1 MTSYFSCFWGWSGRS
16 CSPCHSWGTL
26 RRWQSVDAG
35 LGWGLLQA
43 SHTRVASI
51 LAFGGYWP
59 CPQPLPLDGTP
70 PGAFPHG
77 LPAGAPSILIDSSKK
92 QTQRLLNILVGYAWS
107 CHRPCG
113 SSKSEGQSRF
123 KVGKDT
129 LAIHS
134 SMAWVYSA
142 GARRGLWHLL
152 WRPSVCV
159 VWGMRVGWW
168 GNEEILHEMSERIV
182 FILTAC
188 H

>member
-1 MTSYFSCFWGWSGRS
+1 MAPR
-16 CSPCHSWGTL
+16 
-26 RRWQSVDAG
+26 
-35 LGWGLLQA
+35 LQ
-43 SHTRVASI
+43 
-51 LAFGGYWP
+51 
-59 CPQPLPLDGTP
+59 
-70 PGAFPHG
+70 G
-77 LPAGAPSILIDSSKK
+77 LPTWPLSSRGPKYPYWQFQETNSEAPKHLK
-92 QTQRLLNILVGYAWS
+92 GYAWS

-113 SSKSEGQSRF
+113 SSKAEGQSRF

-168 GNEEILHEMSERIV
+168 GNEEILHEMSELDCFYINCMSLKKKKKQNMRLICS
-182 FILTAC
+182 INGNPLQNSC
-188 H
+188 L